1 MEPLLS
7 VRDLCVETAL
17 PGRRETLLRDIAFDI
32 RPGESFALLGESG
45 SGKSLTALSILRLLP
60 DGLRV
65 RRGAV
70 RLHGQDL
77 LRRPE
82 MSMRDVRG
90 GSIGMIFQEPMTSLN
105 PVLTAGRQLTEALG
119 LHRGARGARARDA
132 ALQLLDEVGIDD
144 AGRVFASY
152 PHELSGGMKQRVMI
166 AAALAGE
173 PELLIADEPTTALDV
188 TIQAQVLGLL
198 KKLQADR
205 GMAMLFISH
214 DLSVVAGIAERIAV
228 MRAGEILEQA
238 GAGEFFGH
246 AHHEYSRRLCTMLP
260 GLDKRGQSLF
270 DGARL
275 PPPPRG
281 GERLAEVRNLAVHFP
296 VRKGLFKR
304 IVGHVKA
311 VDGVSFTLRR
321 AHTLAL
327 VGESG
332 SGKTT
337 IARALLGLVEP
348 TAGEVHLAPPVAGGA
363 RGAAD
368 AWERLR
374 RSAQIVFQDPFS
386 SLNPKMQVG
395 QLIGE
400 GLRTRHAV
408 RGDALRDRV
417 AELLAQVGLSPDYMH
432 RHPHQ
437 FSGGQ
442 RQRICIARALAVEP
456 ELIIWDEPTSALDV
470 SVQARILDLFQ
481 RLQADLGLSYL
492 FITHD
497 ISVVAYMAHEVAV
510 LYRGRIVE
518 QGETAPLL
526 SAPDHRYTREL
537 LSAVPAL
544 PAFAA

>member
-7 VRDLCVETAL
+7 VRGLRVETAP

-32 RPGESFALLGESG
+32 APGESFALLGESG

-65 RRGAV
+65 RAGEV

-82 MSMRDVRG
+82 TAMRDVRG

-105 PVLTAGRQLTEALG
+105 PVMTAGRQLTEALG
-119 LHRGARGARARDA
+119 LHRGARGRDARRA
-132 ALQLLDEVGIDD
+132 ALQLLGEVGIDE

-188 TIQAQVLGLL
+188 TIQAQVLDLL

-214 DLSVVAGIAERIAV
+214 DLSVVSCIAGRIAV
-228 MRAGEILEQA
+228 MRDGGILEQA
-238 GAGEFFGH
+238 GAGEFFSRARH
-246 AHHEYSRRLCTMLP
+246 DYSRRLCAMLP
-260 GLDKRGQSLF
+260 DRGKRGVSLF

-275 PPPPRG
+275 PPPRG
-281 GERLAEVRNLAVHFP
+281 GEALAEVHDLAVHFP

-304 IVGHVKA
+304 TVGHIKA
-311 VDGVSFTLRR
+311 VDGVSFALRR
-321 AHTLAL
+321 GRTLAL

-348 TAGEVHLAPPVAGGA
+348 SAGELRLAQPGAGN
-363 RGAAD
+363 
-368 AWERLR
+368 AWRRLR
-374 RSAQIVFQDPFS
+374 RRAQIVFQDPFS
-386 SLNPKMQVG
+386 SLNPKMQVE

-400 GLRTRHAV
+400 GLRA
-408 RGDALRDRV
+408 RGAARGGALRERV
-417 AELLAQVGLSPDYMH
+417 AALLEQVGMPPDCMH

-510 LYRGRIVE
+510 MYRGRIVE
-518 QGETAPLL
+518 QGETEPLL
-526 SAPDHRYTREL
+526 DAPGHRYTREL

>member
-7 VRDLCVETAL
+7 VRGLRVETAA

-32 RPGESFALLGESG
+32 GPGESFALLGESG

-65 RRGAV
+65 RGGAV
-70 RLHGQDL
+70 RLHGRNL

-82 MSMRDVRG
+82 MAMREVRG

-119 LHRGARGARARDA
+119 LHRGARGRDA
-132 ALQLLDEVGIDD
+132 RRTALQLLGEVGIDD
-144 AGRVFASY
+144 AERVFASH

-188 TIQAQVLGLL
+188 TIQAQVLDLL

-214 DLSVVAGIAERIAV
+214 DLSVVSSIAGRIAV
-228 MRAGEILEQA
+228 MRDGEILEQA
-238 GAGEFFGH
+238 GAGEFFSRARH
-246 AHHEYSRRLCTMLP
+246 DYSRRLCTMLP
-260 GLDKRGQSLF
+260 GRDKRGLSLF

-275 PPPPRG
+275 PPPQG
-281 GERLAEVRNLAVHFP
+281 GEPLAEVRNLAVHFP
-296 VRKGLFKR
+296 VRKGVFKR
-304 IVGHVKA
+304 TVGHIKA
-311 VDGVSFTLRR
+311 VDGVSFALRR
-321 AHTLAL
+321 GRTLAL

-348 TAGEVHLAPPVAGGA
+348 TAGELRLEQPGGAA
-363 RGAAD
+363 RGAGN
-368 AWERLR
+368 AWQRLR
-374 RSAQIVFQDPFS
+374 RRAQIVFQDPFS
-386 SLNPKMQVG
+386 SLNPKMQVE
-395 QLIGE
+395 QLVGE
-400 GLRTRHAV
+400 GLRARHAA
-408 RGDALRDRV
+408 RGGALRERV
-417 AELLAQVGLSPDYMH
+417 AALLAQVGLSPDCMH

-470 SVQARILDLFQ
+470 SVQARILDLFL

-510 LYRGRIVE
+510 VYRGRIVE
-518 QGETAPLL
+518 QGQTEPLL
-526 SAPDHRYTREL
+526 DAPGHRYTREL